1 MPQADTTTLPK
12 RLPLVINPENRDDS
26 SAKDAKLVNAYM
38 EKTQEGEYQLYSRP
52 GLGASSQPSGESAA
66 GAGVYNWLG
75 NIYSVFGATV
85 YKNNTS
91 IGTVDATGGVYRFTS
106 SSGGSPKLVLGNGIK
121 GYYSDGA
128 TVTSIH
134 SGDADFVEPFYKGW
148 AYLDKTIYNM
158 SSPNKIFGSD
168 LDDPTSWDP
177 LNVINAQ
184 IAQDT
189 GIGMDKQLVYG
200 IGFKQWTTEIFY
212 DAANSTGSPLSTVQG
227 AKVNYGCATIESV
240 QDIDGVLYWIC
251 TNRNSS
257 PQIIAM
263 DNLKPMIIST
273 PAIERLIDD
282 ADFTQC
288 YSFSLK
294 EWGHWFYVLT
304 LPASNLTLVYDIKER
319 MWAQWTDTNGNYFPI
334 VSATFNSTGHHILQ
348 HETNG
353 KLYTMDGTYVNDDG
367 SLFTTDIY
375 TPNFDGGTRRGK
387 QLNFMWFIGDRTPG
401 SVLQVR
407 HNDADYKS
415 TSWSNFRTVDMN
427 TKRPF
432 LDRCGSFERRAYHLQ
447 HRCNA
452 RLRMQ
457 AIDLQIDMCV
467 L

>member
-1 MPQADTTTLPK
+1 MTAQTVDLPK
-12 RLPLVINPENRDDS
+12 RLPLVINPENRADS
-26 SAKDAKLVNAYM
+26 TSKDAQLINGYM
-38 EKTQEGEYQLYSRP
+38 EKTQTGEYQLYSRP
-52 GLGASSQPSGESAA
+52 GLGGSSQPPGGSAA

-75 NIYSVFGATV
+75 DTYSVFAATV
-85 YKNNTS
+85 YKNGSS
-91 IGTVDATGGVYRFTS
+91 IGTVDSTGGVYRFTS
-106 SSGGSPKLVLGNGIK
+106 SSGATPKLVLGNGVK
-121 GYYSDGA
+121 GYYSDGT
-128 TVTSIH
+128 TVSSIKT
-134 SGDADFVEPFYKGW
+134 GDADFQEPFYKGW
-148 AYLDKTIYNM
+148 AYLDKTIYYM
-158 SSPNKIFGSD
+158 TTPNKIYGSD
-168 LDDPTSWDP
+168 LDDPTSWDI
-177 LNVINAQ
+177 LNLINAQ
-184 IAQDT
+184 IAQDK
-189 GIGMDKQLVYG
+189 GVGLDKQLVYT
-200 IGFKQWTTEIFY
+200 IAFKQWTTEVFY

-240 QDIDGVLYWIC
+240 QDIDGTLYWIC

-294 EWGHWFYVLT
+294 EWGHWFYVVT

-319 MWAQWTDTNGNYFPI
+319 LWARWTDTNGNYFPI
-334 VSATFNSTGHHILQ
+334 VSATFNSAGRHILQ
-348 HETNG
+348 HVSNG
-353 KLYTMDGTYVNDDG
+353 KLYIMDATYVNDDG
-367 SLFTTDIY
+367 ALFTTDIY

-401 SVLQVR
+401 SILQVR
-407 HNDADYKS
+407 HNDSDYKADK
-415 TSWSNFRTVDMN
+415 WSNFRTVDMN
-427 TKRPF
+427 AKRPF
-432 LDRCGSFERRAYHLQ
+432 LDRCGSFERRAYHLS

-457 AIDLQIDMCV
+457 AIDLQMDLCV